1 MKLENPVNQ
10 NDLFD
15 LEPTINVEVKATN
28 QNIKAQNKPNPQANN
43 SRGKDLKGI
52 CSLISNAIDQLGGG
66 AVFSK
71 EEFAGNIN
79 MSSNGGAFND
89 RFRVLTKLNLVA
101 KNGDSYNFTDLA
113 KKLKQSLETGDPTP
127 AYNVL
132 ELKENFNF
140 LIKNGYHEKTLQTD
154 AISKLIQNV
163 LELPKEESKR
173 LAESFIEDIAYINS
187 YRKNTTNVS
196 NSTGSNIGQNGANE
210 EIVKQEENRHNDMIV
225 TTNEDEVVKKLQID
239 LTNGVFKVYIS
250 RPKVV
255 TECDKDTMDFLIQ
268 KITKQILGEI

>member
-1 MKLENPVNQ
+1 MKLENTANQ

-28 QNIKAQNKPNPQANN
+28 HNIKAQNKPNPQNNN
-43 SRGKDLKGI
+43 SRGKDLKSI

-66 AVFSK
+66 AVFSR

-173 LAESFIEDIAYINS
+173 IAESFIEDIAYINS
-187 YRKNTTNVS
+187 YRKNKTNVS
-196 NSTGSNIGQNGANE
+196 NSTGNNIDQNGTNE
-210 EIVKQEENRHNDMIV
+210 DVVKQEEIRHNDMTV
-225 TTNEDEVVKKLQID
+225 STNEDEVVKKLQID
-239 LTNGVFKVYIS
+239 LSNGIFKVYIS
-250 RPKVV
+250 RPKAV
-255 TECDKDTMDFLIQ
+255 TECDKDTMNFLIQ